1 MLSYIIFVILSAF
14 LTSISVFAAGIL
26 GFVGIVSPLLAKMF
40 CGQDY
45 RVLFFTN
52 ILLGSIILLTANIL
66 STQLIYPLQVPLG
79 VVVAFIGAPIFIFF
93 LLKKGGIF
101 ND

>member
-1 MLSYIIFVILSAF
+1 MYK
-14 LTSISVFAAGIL
+14 AAGIL
-26 GFVGIVSPLLAKMF
+26 GFIGIVSPLLAKMF

-45 RVLFFTN
+45 RSLFFVN
-52 ILLGSIILLTANIL
+52 ILIASTILLTSNVL
-66 STQLIYPLQVPLG
+66 STQLIYPVQIPLG
-79 VVVAFIGAPIFIFF
+79 IVVAFIGAPIFIFF